1 MEEERARSPGMKTI
15 TKVLIVVGIIAVI
28 ALAGFYIFLRSL
40 SPGGVFG
47 HVEPLRFILSN
58 KDGIPH
64 EVTVEIFDSSNRII
78 FNENYTLRARERI
91 QSPEITDDEGEY
103 MYKVTVDNT
112 TEWHNA
118 RVGGGNCGVFI
129 TIYSGTQ
136 IDIDTLM
143 CD

>member
-1 MEEERARSPGMKTI
+1 MKTI
-15 TKVLIVVGIIAVI
+15 TKVLIVAGIIAVI

-47 HVEPLRFILSN
+47 DVEPLRFSLYN
-58 KDGIPH
+58 KDRITH

-112 TEWHNA
+112 TIEWQTA
-118 RVGGGNCGVFI
+118 YVGGGNCGVMI
-129 TIYSGTQ
+129 DVYSGRQ
-136 IDIDTLM
+136 IDIIRLM

>member
-1 MEEERARSPGMKTI
+1 MKTI
-15 TKVLIVVGIIAVI
+15 TKVFIVVGIIAVI
-28 ALAGFYIFLRSL
+28 ALAGFYIFFRSL

-47 HVEPLRFILSN
+47 HIEPLRFILSN
-58 KDGIPH
+58 KDGITH
-64 EVTVEIFDSSNRII
+64 EVTVEVFDSNNITI
-78 FNENYTLRARERI
+78 FNNDYMLKAKEGI
-91 QSPEITDDEGEY
+91 QSPEITDEKGAY
-103 MYKVTVDNT
+103 IYKVTVDNTT

>member
-1 MEEERARSPGMKTI
+1 MKTI

-28 ALAGFYIFLRSL
+28 ALLGFDIFLRSL

-47 HVEPLRFILSN
+47 HIDPLRFLVSN
-58 KDGIPH
+58 KDGITH
-64 EVTVEIFDSSNRII
+64 EVTVEIFDTNNRTI

-91 QSPEITDDEGEY
+91 QSPEITDDKGKY

-112 TEWHNA
+112 TTEWRTA
-118 RVGGGNCGVFI
+118 YVGGGNCGVMI
-129 TIYSGTQ
+129 DIYSGRQ
-136 IDIDTLM
+136 IDIILLM

>member
-1 MEEERARSPGMKTI
+1 MKTI

-28 ALAGFYIFLRSL
+28 ALAGFDIFLRSL
-40 SPGGVFG
+40 SPGGVLG
-47 HVEPLRFILSN
+47 HIEPLRFILSN
-58 KDGIPH
+58 KDGITH
-64 EVTVEIFDSSNRII
+64 EVTVEIYDSSNRII

-112 TEWHNA
+112 TTEWHNA
-118 RVGGGNCGVFI
+118 RVGGGNCGVII